1 MRDHLVFL
9 LRQEFCA
16 VAYTTEIGDPVVPI
30 IYNSCKNCRYDENH
44 EIHGEIYFILNC
56 YNTYFFKCKRKN
68 IIANSIQLYFI
79 KNYGDNA
86 INLKFSYCDDTLILI
101 IKFFF

>member
-1 MRDHLVFL
+1 MKIMKYMEKF
-9 LRQEFCA
+9 
-16 VAYTTEIGDPVVPI
+16 T
-30 IYNSCKNCRYDENH
+30 S
-44 EIHGEIYFILNC
+44 LNC

-86 INLKFSYCDDTLILI
+86 INLKFSYSDDTLILI